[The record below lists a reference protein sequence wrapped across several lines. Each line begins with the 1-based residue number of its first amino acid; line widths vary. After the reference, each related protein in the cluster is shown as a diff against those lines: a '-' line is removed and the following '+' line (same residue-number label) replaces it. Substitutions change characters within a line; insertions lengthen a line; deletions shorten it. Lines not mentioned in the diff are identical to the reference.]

1 MSENDNHDAEFV
13 EPTERRSFMKKGALA
28 TGALALG
35 LGSTGS
41 ASAQNQNV
49 LVYTYDY
56 HPGVQFRVTASL
68 EQSTTVRLLERP
80 GGGDVPEITQ
90 PDDYSGYVIR
100 YQLGGGDQGQIT
112 TFVFGRDLSLS
123 TDSTRRFSGDA
134 SIFSSTLNLLSTTI
148 QGGGGNGGTTTT
160 TQGTTTTTQGGGGNN
175 TGGNAS
181 N

>member
-1 MSENDNHDAEFV
+1 MTERKQQDAENV
-13 EPTERRSFMKKGALA
+13 ESAERRSFMKKGALA

-35 LGSTGS
+35 LGSAGS
-41 ASAQNQNV
+41 ASAQNQTV

-100 YQLGGGDQGQIT
+100 YQLGGGGGQGQIT
-112 TFVFGRDLSLS
+112 TLVFGRDLSLS
-123 TDSTRRFSGDA
+123 TGNTRRFSGDA

-148 QGGGGNGGTTTT
+148 EGGGN
-160 TQGTTTTTQGGGGNN
+160 
-175 TGGNAS
+175 
-181 N
+181 